1 MTGAGGNPFLVD
13 VIVDHHA
20 GTGGRDTLLW
30 SLVTE
35 TAVWKYGEYSVS
47 WSRIVIFSSVYRYEI
62 SGWKIE
68 AGGQCQWCRLANY

>member
-35 TAVWKYGEYSVS
+35 TGGGLVVVI
-47 WSRIVIFSSVYRYEI
+47 SRFTEASSDNRPYKL
-62 SGWKIE
+62 S
-68 AGGQCQWCRLANY
+68 Q